1 MKRLSLQWRITIMT
15 ALLTCAACMLTN
27 CLVGYT
33 GMRYM
38 DAIGSG
44 ISALSTADEDT
55 PQAFDP
61 TNVALDDE
69 VTVVVNNAQ
78 ESFGATAWCITAG
91 VTLLGGVLA
100 YFVSGRAL
108 KPLRA
113 FAAQVERVQP
123 DNLSEINLS
132 EDVPTELQRCSASFN
147 DMIGRLDEGFSAQR
161 QFTGNAAHELRTP
174 LTAIRGNAEML
185 EDPDLPP
192 ELHEKFCSIIIAE
205 SERLSRLTHDLLTLQ
220 RIDDNAMPMELSR
233 VNLRELATGVLDA
246 LEPILRDRHAN
257 TEIVGEAPDVLGD
270 PDRLKQAVTNLV
282 ENASRFI
289 EPDGHIT
296 IELFGLKGNSILA
309 VKDDGTGFGDI
320 DPQLLFDRF
329 YRTDASR
336 SRGTG
341 GTGLGL
347 AIVKSVVE
355 SHDGTVEAINLP
367 DGGACFIIA
376 LPSILPGER

>member
-1 MKRLSLQWRITIMT
+1 MLLAPVGLVVFTFSLI
-15 ALLTCAACMLTN
+15 
-27 CLVGYT
+27 
-33 GMRYM
+33 
-38 DAIGSG
+38 IGHF
-44 ISALSTADEDT
+44 ISE
-55 PQAFDP
+55 
-61 TNVALDDE
+61 
-69 VTVVVNNAQ
+69 
-78 ESFGATAWCITAG
+78 
-91 VTLLGGVLA
+91 
-100 YFVSGRAL
+100 
-108 KPLRA
+108 PLRLLA
-113 FAAQVERVQP
+113 KKTAAYRTGT
-123 DNLSEINLS
+123 
-132 EDVPTELQRCSASFN
+132 DVPFEP
-147 DMIGRLDEGFSAQR
+147 DGRLYEADQLSADFKALVQTTKSQQHDLVLKERR
-161 QFTGNAAHELRTP
+161 QAAFISDVAHELRTP

-192 ELHEKFCSIIIAE
+192 ELHEKFCSIIINE

-220 RIDDNAMPMELSR
+220 RLDDAAMPMELSR
-233 VNLRELATGVLDA
+233 VNLRELSTGVLDA

-257 TEIVGEAPDVLGD
+257 AEIIGEAPDVLGD

>member
-1 MKRLSLQWRITIMT
+1 MLLVPVGLVVFTFSLIIGHFISEPLRLLAKKT
-15 ALLTCAACMLTN
+15 AA
-27 CLVGYT
+27 Y
-33 GMRYM
+33 R
-38 DAIGSG
+38 SG
-44 ISALSTADEDT
+44 TDVPFEPDGRLYEADELAADFKALAQT
-55 PQAFDP
+55 TKTQQHDLVLKERRQA
-61 TNVALDDE
+61 
-69 VTVVVNNAQ
+69 
-78 ESFGATAWCITAG
+78 
-91 VTLLGGVLA
+91 
-100 YFVSGRAL
+100 
-108 KPLRA
+108 A
-113 FAAQVERVQP
+113 FI
-123 DNLSEINLS
+123 S
-132 EDVPTELQRCSASFN
+132 DV
-147 DMIGRLDEGFSAQR
+147 
-161 QFTGNAAHELRTP
+161 AHELRTP

-192 ELHEKFCSIIIAE
+192 ELHKKFCSIIINE

-220 RIDDNAMPMELSR
+220 RLDDAAMPMELSR

-246 LEPILRDRHAN
+246 LEPILRDRQAN
-257 TEIVGEAPDVLGD
+257 TGIVGEAPDVLGD

-289 EPDGHIT
+289 EPGGHIT

-355 SHDGTVEAINLP
+355 AHDGTVEAINMP

>member
-1 MKRLSLQWRITIMT
+1 MLLAPVGLVVFTFSLI
-15 ALLTCAACMLTN
+15 
-27 CLVGYT
+27 
-33 GMRYM
+33 
-38 DAIGSG
+38 IGHF
-44 ISALSTADEDT
+44 ISE
-55 PQAFDP
+55 
-61 TNVALDDE
+61 
-69 VTVVVNNAQ
+69 
-78 ESFGATAWCITAG
+78 
-91 VTLLGGVLA
+91 
-100 YFVSGRAL
+100 
-108 KPLRA
+108 PLRLLA
-113 FAAQVERVQP
+113 KKTAAYRTGT
-123 DNLSEINLS
+123 
-132 EDVPTELQRCSASFN
+132 DVPFEP
-147 DMIGRLDEGFSAQR
+147 DGRLYEADQLSADFKALVQTTKSQQHDLVLKERR
-161 QFTGNAAHELRTP
+161 QAAFISDVAHELRTP

-233 VNLRELATGVLDA
+233 VNLRELQRVNLKGLAHSVIDA
-246 LEPILRDRHAN
+246 LEPILRDREAN

>member
-1 MKRLSLQWRITIMT
+1 MLLVPVGLVVFTFSLIIGHFISEPLRLLAKKT
-15 ALLTCAACMLTN
+15 AA
-27 CLVGYT
+27 Y
-33 GMRYM
+33 R
-38 DAIGSG
+38 SG
-44 ISALSTADEDT
+44 ADVPFEPDGRLYEADELATDFKALAQT
-55 PQAFDP
+55 MKTQQHDLVLKERRQA
-61 TNVALDDE
+61 
-69 VTVVVNNAQ
+69 
-78 ESFGATAWCITAG
+78 
-91 VTLLGGVLA
+91 
-100 YFVSGRAL
+100 
-108 KPLRA
+108 A
-113 FAAQVERVQP
+113 FI
-123 DNLSEINLS
+123 S
-132 EDVPTELQRCSASFN
+132 DV
-147 DMIGRLDEGFSAQR
+147 
-161 QFTGNAAHELRTP
+161 AHELRTP

-192 ELHEKFCSIIIAE
+192 ELHEKFCSIIINE

-220 RIDDNAMPMELSR
+220 RLDDAAMPMELSR
-233 VNLRELATGVLDA
+233 VNLRELSTGVLDA

-257 TEIVGEAPDVLGD
+257 AEIIGEAPDVLGD

-355 SHDGTVEAINLP
+355 AHDGTVEAINLP

>member
-1 MKRLSLQWRITIMT
+1 MLLLVCFLAFDLPSKAFLLLIPVGIIVFTFSLIIGHFLSEPLRLLAKKT
-15 ALLTCAACMLTN
+15 AAYRAGADVPFEPDGRLFEA
-27 CLVGYT
+27 
-33 GMRYM
+33 
-38 DAIGSG
+38 DE
-44 ISALSTADEDT
+44 LSTDFKAMTQTMKSQQHDLVLKERR
-55 PQAFDP
+55 QA
-61 TNVALDDE
+61 
-69 VTVVVNNAQ
+69 
-78 ESFGATAWCITAG
+78 
-91 VTLLGGVLA
+91 
-100 YFVSGRAL
+100 
-108 KPLRA
+108 A
-113 FAAQVERVQP
+113 FI
-123 DNLSEINLS
+123 S
-132 EDVPTELQRCSASFN
+132 DV
-147 DMIGRLDEGFSAQR
+147 
-161 QFTGNAAHELRTP
+161 AHELRTP

-192 ELHEKFCSIIIAE
+192 ELHEKFCSIIINE

-220 RIDDNAMPMELSR
+220 RIADDTMPMELSR

-257 TEIVGEAPDVLGD
+257 TEIIGEAPDVLGD

-341 GTGLGL
+341 LGL

-355 SHDGTVEAINLP
+355 AHDGTVEAINLP

-376 LPSILPGER
+376 LPSIPADISRKPERKPER